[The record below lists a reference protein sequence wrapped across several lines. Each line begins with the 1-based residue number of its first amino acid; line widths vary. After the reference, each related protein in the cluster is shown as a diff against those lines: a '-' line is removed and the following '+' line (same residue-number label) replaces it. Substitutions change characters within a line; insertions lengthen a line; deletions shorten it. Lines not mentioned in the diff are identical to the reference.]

1 MTSPERSIIEAQD
14 NIIDDLEKLMGILRA
29 QNDNLQAKVATL
41 QENVAK
47 AEKFAEMLGEPERS
61 TLLCELKGI

>member
-14 NIIDDLEKLMGILRA
+14 NIIDDLEELMGILRA
-29 QNDNLQAKVATL
+29 QNDSLQAKVATL

-47 AEKFAEMLGEPERS
+47 AEKFAEMLREPERS